1 MFSFFYFT
9 NSAGAPHMT
18 TPAIEFN
25 AYAEADKSLVGCVL
39 EAAHVSVCGV
49 GPSYLFKVSLVR
61 RQCCR

>member
-1 MFSFFYFT
+1 
-9 NSAGAPHMT
+9 MT

-61 RQCCR
+61 RQCCM